1 MRSARAAWR
10 LARLALHALHGLA
23 IVAWRFPRLSEAQR
37 QAHVQAWALALLAHA
52 GVRLR
57 VEGTP
62 PLHGPVLLVANHSS
76 WLDIPALHAARYC
89 RFVSKADVQD
99 WPLMGTLATAGG
111 TLFLARESPRD
122 MLRLLQGMRAAL
134 AAGEVLALFPEGTTG
149 DGRTLLPFHA
159 NLLQAAIAA
168 DAPAQ
173 PVAVSFFDA
182 ASGAPSHAPC
192 WPGDESLLRVIWR
205 TLSGPPL
212 LVRVRFGAPRCAM
225 GQDRRS
231 WAHSLRDDVSTLL
244 HDGDAAAC
252 NHL

>member
-1 MRSARAAWR
+1 MRNARAAWR

-57 VEGTP
+57 VEGTT

-149 DGRTLLPFHA
+149 DGRALLPFHG

-192 WPGDESLLRVIWR
+192 WPGNESLLRAVWR
-205 TLSGPPL
+205 TLAAAPL
-212 LVRVRFGAPRCAM
+212 LVRVRFGQPHCAM
-225 GQDRRS
+225 GHDRRS
-231 WAHSLRDDVSTLL
+231 WALSLREEVDALL
-244 HDGDAAAC
+244 HDGAAAC